1 MNLYF
6 LFYKIFTSIKGN
18 DIKIKIDHI
27 VSFDTFKTFNNKLI
41 MIKTRNFKD
50 IWSEQKDII

>member
-50 IWSEQKDII
+50 I